1 MYSVSIVL
9 FRETIY
15 CNAQQTMLFDKD
27 GICAGKWIYHG
38 IDDNGPFSTTNKS
51 IVIRKL
57 LAKIAMYVSV
67 FAVLTLP

>member
-1 MYSVSIVL
+1 
-9 FRETIY
+9 
-15 CNAQQTMLFDKD
+15 MLFDKD